1 MTEQKAILL
10 ILDGW
15 GIGKQDQ
22 SDAIFQA
29 NTPFTD
35 SLYTRYPNATL
46 QTHSNAVGL
55 PEGQMGNSEVG
66 HLNLGSGRI
75 VWQMLELINQ
85 SFVNGEAQNNHTIQK
100 LLNYCVEENKPLHLM
115 GLLSD
120 GGVHSNIEHLKHLV
134 SIAADKGVKQVFIH
148 CFMDGRDTDPKSGLR
163 FLQNIQNHILPY
175 PNTHI
180 ASIQGRYY
188 AMDRDQRWERT
199 AKTYHCLVNCKGEQ
213 VENLEQYLRK
223 CYAENITDEF
233 LLPAVSTQSMQAGF
247 KGIQEKDAVLFF
259 NFRTDRGRQLTRV
272 LTQQNMHEYGM
283 HKLNLYFATLTEYDK
298 TFENIE
304 VVFGKE
310 NTQMTLGEVI
320 SKHGLSQ
327 IRAAETEKYPHVTFF
342 FSGGRELE
350 FEGETRILA
359 PSPKVATY
367 DLQPE
372 MSAIPLKN
380 QVIEAIQQNQTN
392 FFCVNFANTD
402 MVGHTGVFSAMVKAA
417 ETVDQCV
424 KEIVEA
430 ALALNYSLLIT
441 ADHGNAD
448 LAINED
454 GSPNTA
460 HSLNPV
466 PVWLVSKHKLCDN
479 LNHGILA
486 DVAPTI
492 LKMMNIPQPIEMT
505 GNALY

>member
-29 NTPFTD
+29 KTPFTD
-35 SLYTRYPNATL
+35 SLYSNYPNATL

-75 VWQMLELINQ
+75 VWQMLELINR
-85 SFVNGEAQNNHTIQK
+85 SFANGEAKKNQTLQNLIQ
-100 LLNYCVEENKPLHLM
+100 YCTTENKPLHLM

-148 CFMDGRDTDPKSGLR
+148 CFMDGRDTDPKSGMR
-163 FLQNIQNHILPY
+163 FLQNIQNYTLAY

-199 AKTYHCLVNCKGEQ
+199 AKSYQCLVNCQGEH
-213 VENLEQYLRK
+213 VENLQHYLEK
-223 CYAENITDEF
+223 CYAENVTDEF
-233 LLPAVSTQSMQAGF
+233 LLPAISTQSMQAGF
-247 KGIQEKDAVLFF
+247 KGIQENDAVLFF

-272 LTQQNMHEYGM
+272 LSQQNMHEFGM
-283 HKLNLYFATLTEYDK
+283 HKLKLYFATLTEYDK
-298 TFENIE
+298 TFENIQ

-320 SKHGLSQ
+320 SKEGLNQ

-342 FSGGRELE
+342 FSGGRETE
-350 FEGETRILA
+350 FEGESRILA

-372 MSAIPLKN
+372 MSAITLKE
-380 QVIEAIQQNQTN
+380 QVVKAIEQNQTN

-424 KEIVEA
+424 KEIVET
-430 ALALNYSLLIT
+430 ALANNYSLLIT

-466 PVWLVSKHKLCDN
+466 PVWLVSNYKLCDK